1 MFFFKK
7 NIKKEKQKSYKKG
20 ADDKEREL
28 FPVHQKELRDLQ
40 DEKDCK
46 IAELESELASRDRRM
61 AYWQKVYRDVTKERV
76 QVKMD
81 RKAISKLAEDMFYIL
96 NEDVTKNNE
105 ILCKIGDILG
115 NFLGKRLPE

>member
-1 MFFFKK
+1 MFNK
-7 NIKKEKQKSYKKG
+7 NIKKEKEKSYKKG

-28 FPVHQKELRDLQ
+28 FPMHQKELRDLQ

-46 IAELESELASRDRRM
+46 ITELETELASNNRRM
-61 AYWQKVYRDVTKERV
+61 AYWQKVYKDITRERV

-81 RKAISKLAEDMFYIL
+81 RKAISKLAEDMYYIL

-105 ILCKIGDILG
+105 ILSKIGDILG
-115 NFLGKRLPE
+115 DFLGKRLPE